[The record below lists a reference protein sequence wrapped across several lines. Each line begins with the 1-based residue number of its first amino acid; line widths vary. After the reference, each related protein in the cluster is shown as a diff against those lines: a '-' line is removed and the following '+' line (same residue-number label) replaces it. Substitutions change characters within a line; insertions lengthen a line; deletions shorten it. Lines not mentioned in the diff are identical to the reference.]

1 MAVGTSL
8 AVQLL
13 GLHASTAGGM
23 VPSLGGLRSF
33 LWGLSSHMLCG
44 MAKKKKKSGKLWSL
58 SWGIAYFTVGERTE
72 CFYLLLGL
80 SSP

>member
-1 MAVGTSL
+1 MDSWTAPCQTPLSFTIFCEGGDLFKMAVGTSL

-44 MAKKKKKSGKLWSL
+44 MAKKKKKKW
-58 SWGIAYFTVGERTE
+58 
-72 CFYLLLGL
+72 
-80 SSP
+80 

>member
-33 LWGLSSHMLCG
+33 LWGLSSHMLCS
-44 MAKKKKKSGKLWSL
+44 MAKKKKKVVNCGLYPGVLLIS
-58 SWGIAYFTVGERTE
+58 
-72 CFYLLLGL
+72 LLGKEL
-80 SSP
+80 NAFTSY